1 MLINVDKSESDT
13 LTFKQVELGVGVLLS
28 SDFTL
33 KTITANAAETGKQL
47 VMTFNKASRRISQNR
62 MSY

>member
-33 KTITANAAETGKQL
+33 KTITANATETGKQL
-47 VMTFNKASRRISQNR
+47 VMTFNMASRRISQNR